1 MVPSL
6 IQQRPQRR
14 GDYPYRSIWRIIG
27 PGKWEGALP
36 RFNLS
41 WVILATGFFILFFGG
56 GSRFALGLMLKPMSE
71 DLGWSRATLS
81 FAVTFFMFTSA
92 LALPLAGRLVDRY
105 SLRWVLALGTTT
117 VAAGL
122 GLMSVV
128 SQPWQVFL
136 VYGVLFAMGHAAT
149 GNPVVGVMI
158 TRWFERRRGIAN
170 SVAVS
175 GNATGQLVIIGS
187 LAAFLTGAGW
197 RNAYGL
203 LGAANLVIALP
214 LLAAALV
221 RWPSNRE
228 DGDEQGEGRAAEG
241 DVQRPPVASAW
252 ETESVAGSGQFWLL
266 VVLYAVCGFQDFFM
280 ATHIVAFAQDSG
292 IGTVL
297 AGNILALMGLLGLV
311 GVLCAGVLC
320 DALGAQR
327 PLLMCFVMRIG
338 IFALIIAVQNTVAI
352 LVFALLY
359 GFTFLMTAPLTV
371 IFSREIFG
379 ATRLGTVSGVIS
391 MVHQIFGGL
400 GALAGA
406 LIFDYRGSY
415 DSAFVLMLALSI
427 GATALSPLL
436 RRSGGARAVSAQ

>member
-1 MVPSL
+1 M
-6 IQQRPQRR
+6 
-14 GDYPYRSIWRIIG
+14 
-27 PGKWEGALP
+27 P
-36 RFNLS
+36 RFSLS
-41 WVILATGFFILFFGG
+41 WVILAAGFFILFFGG
-56 GSRFALGLMLKPMSE
+56 GSRFALGLMLKPMTE

-92 LALPLAGRLVDRY
+92 LALPVAGRLVDRF
-105 SLRWVLALGTTT
+105 SLRWVLALGATA
-117 VAAGL
+117 VAVGV
-122 GLMSVV
+122 GLMGVV
-128 SQPWQVFL
+128 SHPWQVFL

-187 LAAFLTGAGW
+187 LAAFLTSTGW

-203 LGAANLVIALP
+203 LGAANLLIAVP
-214 LLAAALV
+214 LLAAALA
-221 RWPSNRE
+221 RWPANRTE
-228 DGDEQGEGRAAEG
+228 DGVIEGRQPGVERS
-241 DVQRPPVASAW
+241 QRAPVVESRETDPVAR
-252 ETESVAGSGQFWLL
+252 SGQFWLL

-292 IGTVL
+292 IGTAL

-311 GVLCAGVLC
+311 GVLGAGLMS

-327 PLLMCFVMRIG
+327 PLLLCFVMRIG
-338 IFALIIAVQNTVAI
+338 IFALIITVQTTPAI

-371 IFSREIFG
+371 IFARELFG
-379 ATRLGTVSGVIS
+379 PARLGTVSGVIS

-436 RRSGGARAVSAQ
+436 HRSGGAKALPAQ